1 MAANGSSP
9 DLFGSGDESDKG
21 GGSPNSN
28 PDEEDRPNVA
38 CAGAAGSS
46 GAGAGV
52 VAAGPSGAG
61 AGAAGPSG
69 AGAGAAG
76 PSGAGAGAGPYGDV
90 SNDSESDDSDA
101 HPTPPVLTNKIM
113 RGKGE
118 SHAL

>member
-52 VAAGPSGAG
+52 
-61 AGAAGPSG
+61 GAAGPSG

-90 SNDSESDDSDA
+90 SNDSESDDNDA
-101 HPTPPVLTNKIM
+101 HHTPPVLTNKTM

>member
-28 PDEEDRPNVA
+28 PDEEDRPSVA
-38 CAGAAGSS
+38 CAGAAGS
-46 GAGAGV
+46 
-52 VAAGPSGAG
+52 SGAG

>member
-52 VAAGPSGAG
+52 GAAGPSGAGAGVAGPSGAG
-61 AGAAGPSG
+61 AGAAGTS
-69 AGAGAAG
+69 
-76 PSGAGAGAGPYGDV
+76 GAGAGPYGDV
-90 SNDSESDDSDA
+90 SYDSESDDNDA
-101 HPTPPVLTNKIM
+101 HHTPPVLTNKIM

>member
-52 VAAGPSGAG
+52 GAAGPSGAG

-69 AGAGAAG
+69 A
-76 PSGAGAGAGPYGDV
+76 GAGAGAGPYGDV

-101 HPTPPVLTNKIM
+101 HPTPPVLTNKTM

>member
-52 VAAGPSGAG
+52 
-61 AGAAGPSG
+61 GAAGPSG

>member
-52 VAAGPSGAG
+52 
-61 AGAAGPSG
+61 GAAGPSG

-101 HPTPPVLTNKIM
+101 HPTPPVLTNKTM